1 MPINKSTEYGN
12 ISISLDAISSL
23 AGGTITEC
31 YGVVGMASQK
41 AVRDGWA
48 ELLKKEN
55 YAKGVVVR
63 QDAEGLVLD
72 LYIIALHGI
81 KLHEVVYE
89 AQKRVKY
96 VLEKNTRSKMFS
108 GKYLRPGR
116 KSIEVGESHG
126 ENKWKVI

>member
-63 QDAEGLVLD
+63 QDA
-72 LYIIALHGI
+72 
-81 KLHEVVYE
+81 
-89 AQKRVKY
+89 
-96 VLEKNTRSKMFS
+96 
-108 GKYLRPGR
+108 
-116 KSIEVGESHG
+116 
-126 ENKWKVI
+126 

>member
-96 VLEKNTRSKMFS
+96 VLEKTLEVKCSKVNIFVQ
-108 GKYLRPGR
+108 GVRVLK
-116 KSIEVGESHG
+116 
-126 ENKWKVI
+126 

>member
-12 ISISLDAISSL
+12 ISISLDAVASL

-55 YAKGVVVR
+55 YARGVIVR
-63 QDAEGLVLD
+63 QQEDGIVLN
-72 LYIIALHGI
+72 LYIIALQGI
-81 KLHEVVYE
+81 KLGEIVQE

-96 VLEKNTRSKMFS
+96 VIEKTLEVKC
-108 GKYLRPGR
+108 
-116 KSIEVGESHG
+116 VGVNICVQG
-126 ENKWKVI
+126 VRATK

>member
-1 MPINKSTEYGN
+1 MLWCCRN
-12 ISISLDAISSL
+12 
-23 AGGTITEC
+23 
-31 YGVVGMASQK
+31 ASQK

-96 VLEKNTRSKMFS
+96 VLEKTLEVKMFS

>member
-12 ISISLDAISSL
+12 ISISLDAIASL

-41 AVRDGWA
+41 VVRDGWA

-55 YAKGVVVR
+55 YSRGVIVR
-63 QDAEGLVLD
+63 QQENGLVLD
-72 LYIIALHGI
+72 LYIIALQGI
-81 KLHEVVYE
+81 KLGEIVQE

-96 VLEKNTRSKMFS
+96 VD
-108 GKYLRPGR
+108 R
-116 KSIEVGESHG
+116 KSV
-126 ENKWKVI
+126 V